1 MIARVNVVLN
11 KTVVVDSDRSFD
23 NLCPVVIFRVKV
35 SCITS
40 GDGIKLWLLIGL
52 VN

>member
-1 MIARVNVVLN
+1 MIAWENVVLN
-11 KTVVVDSDRSFD
+11 KIVDSDWRFD

-40 GDGIKLWLLIGL
+40 GDGIKLWLLT
-52 VN
+52 